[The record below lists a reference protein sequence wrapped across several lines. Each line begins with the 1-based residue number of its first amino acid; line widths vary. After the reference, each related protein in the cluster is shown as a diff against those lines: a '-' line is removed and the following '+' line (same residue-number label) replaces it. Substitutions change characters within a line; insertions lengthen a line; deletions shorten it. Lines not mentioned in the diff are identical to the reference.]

1 MKNGEAK
8 LINGNTKLI
17 RLRQVFTWAL
27 LIVSV
32 LSVSRVEAA
41 FYYTTH
47 RSRVNGPRST
57 SSSVGIGTG
66 TSDRSKILATGNTR
80 VVGQLC
86 QDEAGNVIV
95 QWPTWVNGGGI
106 IFDEDS
112 LAIHKYKSEAE
123 FLKVYVEK
131 CQERDD
137 KPDGKR
143 VLGADYERKR
153 VYMASGKKMWAA
165 HLKVLQA
172 TRAAEKKFLQGLPLE
187 SLFGI
192 KIGKPV
198 DLALYEKTEI
208 ENCYV
213 FKPARQFRKFDTYS
227 FRVTPKSHVVY
238 QIRAKSDA
246 FAVPEG
252 LDEEWNYVRQVF
264 MKKFLKKA
272 VKELPDHNGYL
283 LLFPGAGTGVER
295 EIVIRRSGDTA
306 SIMAVDLKLA
316 KQAEDERTSIDAKR
330 LVPSGNDVDAL

>member
-8 LINGNTKLI
+8 LINGSMKLI
-17 RLRQVFTWAL
+17 RLRQVFTWTL
-27 LIVSV
+27 LIVSA
-32 LSVSRVEAA
+32 LSVSRVEA

-57 SSSVGIGTG
+57 SSSVAFGTG
-66 TSDRSKILATGNTR
+66 TSDRSRIQPIGNAN

-86 QDEAGNVIV
+86 QDESGNVIV
-95 QWPTWVNGGGI
+95 RWPIWRTFLEETLPIGQ
-106 IFDEDS
+106 F
-112 LAIHKYKSEAE
+112 KSEAD
-123 FLKVYVEK
+123 FLKVYAEK

-165 HLKVLQA
+165 HLKVLQV

-198 DLALYEKTEI
+198 DLALYEKTDT

-213 FKPARQFRKFDTYS
+213 FKPARQFRKFDSYS
-227 FRVTPKSHVVY
+227 FRVTPKTHVVY

-246 FAVPEG
+246 FAATEG
-252 LDEEWNYVRQVF
+252 LDEEWNYVKQVF
-264 MKKFLKKA
+264 MKKFQKKA

-283 LLFPGAGTGVER
+283 LLFPGAGAGVER
-295 EIVIRRSGDTA
+295 EIVIRRYGDAA

-316 KQAEDERTSIDAKR
+316 KQAEDERTSIDAKS

>member
-1 MKNGEAK
+1 MKNNVVN
-8 LINGNTKLI
+8 LINGRTKLI
-17 RLRQVFTWAL
+17 RLRQVFTWTL
-27 LIVSV
+27 LAVSV
-32 LSVSRVEAA
+32 LSVSRVDA

-47 RSRVNGPRST
+47 RSRVNGPRNP
-57 SSSVGIGTG
+57 SSGIGTG
-66 TSDRSKILATGNTR
+66 TSDRSKILATGNTS

-86 QDEAGNVIV
+86 QDEVGNVIV
-95 QWPTWVNGGGI
+95 QWPARINSGGVH
-106 IFDEDS
+106 FDEDS
-112 LAIHKYKSEAE
+112 LAIGQFKNEVE

-131 CQERDD
+131 CQVRDD

-153 VYMASGKKMWAA
+153 VYMASGKKMWAT

-198 DLALYEKTEI
+198 DLALYEKTET

-213 FKPARQFRKFDTYS
+213 FKPARQFRKFDSYS
-227 FRVTPKSHVVY
+227 FRVTPKTHVVY

-246 FAVPEG
+246 FASSEG
-252 LDEEWNYVRQVF
+252 LDEEWNYVKQVF
-264 MKKFLKKA
+264 MKKFQKKA

-283 LLFPGAGTGVER
+283 LLFPGAGAGVER
-295 EIVIRRSGDTA
+295 EIVIRRAGDAA

-316 KQAEDERTSIDAKR
+316 KLAEEERTSTDAKS